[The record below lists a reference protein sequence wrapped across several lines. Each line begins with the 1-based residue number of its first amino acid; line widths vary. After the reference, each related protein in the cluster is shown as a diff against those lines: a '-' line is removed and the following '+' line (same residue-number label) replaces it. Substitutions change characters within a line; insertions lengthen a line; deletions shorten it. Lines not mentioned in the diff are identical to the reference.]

1 MTGISSMFDAENI
14 NKIAESNKEEQK
26 KLKQVQLPA
35 GFCVLTLTKI
45 ELTKSKKDDPMF
57 VITAKKKEDA
67 DGKYREVSEYLVISE
82 NGLKRKDGL
91 NQNFYNLVSFF
102 INTFKFVP
110 KDIDN
115 DDPLGDLTL
124 KLAKYKG
131 KDFRGAII
139 QEESLNSNKTAKFV
153 SAKMDTRRCG
163 HINDTTINAE
173 SVPKTVKRLSP
184 KDAAILSGKILP
196 DSVRAA
202 AGKSDQHGTPTISDD
217 DTDDLPF

>member
-1 MTGISSMFDAENI
+1 MSDMSNMFNAEQI

-35 GFCVLTLTKI
+35 GFCVLTLEKV
-45 ELTKSKKDDPMF
+45 ELTKSRKEDPMF

-67 DGKYREVSEYLVISE
+67 DGKYRSVAEYLVISE

-91 NQNFYNLVSFF
+91 NQNFYNLVTFF
-102 INTFKFVP
+102 MNTFKFVP

-115 DDPLGDLTL
+115 DDPLGDLSM
-124 KLAKYKG
+124 KLNKYKG
-131 KDFRGAII
+131 KDFRGVII
-139 QEESLNSNKTAKFV
+139 QEESLNSNQTAKFV

-163 HINDTTINAE
+163 HINDTSINAE
-173 SVPKTVKRLSP
+173 TVPKTVKRLSP
-184 KDAAILSGKILP
+184 KDSAILTGKILP
-196 DSVRAA
+196 DSIKPQ
-202 AGKSDQHGTPTISDD
+202 KSTDAHGTPSVSDD